1 MRTIKLFSFL
11 LLFAA
16 GVSAQNTKPE
26 SNSVA
31 AFKNYWTKQP
41 SRIPNTV
48 SIDAP
53 LMGNGDVTMSVG
65 YKGNALRYY
74 VSKNDFWR
82 LKSQSD
88 NLSGPRVVSFLDVAI
103 EGLDNAGF
111 AAQQQLR
118 NGITTCFLNKDGQQV
133 EVKSWVLATANLIIV
148 EVTAMNKETKVSIH
162 LSSPENS
169 QAIQKSGTNWLTR
182 TFTDG
187 VDIASEVAVALKTI
201 NSSTNTII
209 LKPGE
214 TTRIALAVESK
225 FKKEKPLTDVL
236 NRLKKVNENTVT
248 TLLKQHNKWWDSYW
262 SRSLVS
268 IEDTVLMKAYY
279 QGLYT
284 MAACSRDPKFPP
296 GIFGWNTSDKPAWN
310 GDYHLNYNFQA
321 PFYALA
327 SSNRLEQAIPHDA
340 PLLDFMFKGEWYA
353 KNVTHTRGILY
364 PVGIGPLGIEVTK
377 DHPGYLKSKNAELGG
392 LFFGQRSN
400 AAYGLLNMA
409 QYWRC
414 TYDTNYGKKIYPYAL
429 AVVNFWEDY
438 LKLEDGRYV
447 IYGDAIH
454 EGSGNDKNPILS
466 LGLVRNAFNLILDLS
481 TSLKIDENRQGKWK
495 DILDKLSE
503 FPTQTRKD
511 KKVFRYTEEGTA
523 WWGDNGLGIQ
533 HIYPANGITL
543 DSKVEWLTIARNT
556 IDEMQRWQDNNTSSS
571 FFVAAIRV
579 GYNPSVV
586 LNELHKYALHTY
598 PNGFQLNNPHGIEN
612 SGTVANALNEM
623 LCMSVGNTIR
633 LFGGFPKSKN
643 ASFKNI
649 RAWGAFLVS
658 ASLTNEI
665 VSNVKIFSE
674 KGRAC
679 ILINPWPDKKVR
691 LIRNG
696 KEAEVLEGNQISFK
710 TRINETLELKQI

>member
-1 MRTIKLFSFL
+1 MRTIKLFYFL
-11 LLFAA
+11 VLCA
-16 GVSAQNTKPE
+16 GSVFAQNAKSR
-26 SNSVA
+26 SNNVE
-31 AFKNYWTKQP
+31 AFQNQWIKQP

-65 YKGNALRYY
+65 YKGNTLRYY

-88 NLSGPRVVSFLDVAI
+88 NLSGPRVVSFLDIEI
-103 EGLDNAGF
+103 EGLDHAGF
-111 AAQQQLR
+111 TAQQQLK
-118 NGITTCFLNKDGQQV
+118 NGITTCLLNKNGQQV
-133 EVKSWVLATANLIIV
+133 EVKSWVSATTNLIFV
-148 EVTAMNKETKVSIH
+148 ELTAINKEAKVAVY
-162 LSSPENS
+162 LTGTENS
-169 QAIQKSGTNWLTR
+169 QAIQKRGANWLTR
-182 TFTDG
+182 AFIDN
-187 VDIASEVAVALKTI
+187 VDIASEVAVAYKTI
-201 NSSTNTII
+201 NSSGNTRT

-214 TTRIALAVESK
+214 TIRIALAVESN
-225 FKKEKPLTDVL
+225 FKNEKPLAYVL
-236 NRLKKVNENTVT
+236 DRLKKVNENTVS
-248 TLLKQHNKWWDSYW
+248 TLLKQHNKWWDGYW
-262 SRSLVS
+262 RKSSVS
-268 IEDTVLMKAYY
+268 VEDTVLMKAYY

-296 GIFGWNTSDKPAWN
+296 GIFGWNTTDKPAWN

-321 PFYALA
+321 PFYALT

-340 PLLDFMFKGEWYA
+340 PLLDFMPRGEWYA

-377 DHPGYLKSKNAELGG
+377 DHPGYITSKNAEQGG

-414 TYDTNYGKKIYPYAL
+414 TYDINYGKKIYPYAL
-429 AVVNFWEDY
+429 AVANFWEDY
-438 LKLEDGRYV
+438 LKLENGRYV

-481 TSLKIDENRQGKWK
+481 TTLKIDENRQGKWAA
-495 DILDKLSE
+495 IVDKLSD
-503 FPTQTRKD
+503 FPVQIRKD

-533 HIYPANGITL
+533 HIYPSNGITL
-543 DSKVEWLTIARNT
+543 DSKTEWLTIAHNT
-556 IDEMQRWQDNNTSSS
+556 IDEMQRWQDTNTSSS

-579 GYNPSVV
+579 GYNPSVI
-586 LNELHKYALHTY
+586 LNELHNYALHTY

-612 SGTVANALNEM
+612 SGVVANALNEM

-633 LFGGFPKSKN
+633 LFGDFPKNKD

-658 ASLTNEI
+658 ASLTNER
-665 VSNVKIFSE
+665 VSKVKIFSE
-674 KGRAC
+674 KGRVCAV
-679 ILINPWPDKKVR
+679 INPWPDKKVR

-696 KEAEVLEGNQISFK
+696 KEAEVLEGHQISFK
-710 TRINETLELKQI
+710 TRINETLELKQL